1 MTSIE
6 IREELL
12 KAVKMAGLDTE
23 RRSIITSLI
32 FDLELQSWKEGQ
44 INGVQTVKDVYKIK

>member
-1 MTSIE
+1 MKSEE

-12 KAVKMAGLDTE
+12 KAVKMTVTDIE

-44 INGVQTVKDVYKIK
+44 KNGVETIKDVYKIK